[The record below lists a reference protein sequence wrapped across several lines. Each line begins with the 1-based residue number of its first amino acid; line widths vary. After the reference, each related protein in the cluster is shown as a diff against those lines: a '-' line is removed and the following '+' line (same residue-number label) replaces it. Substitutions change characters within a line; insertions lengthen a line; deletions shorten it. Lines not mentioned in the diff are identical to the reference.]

1 MNIQESF
8 IEEIKYL
15 IHQVRI
21 RELSQKELELCMNSL
36 YRIMLAAN
44 LNIKIINDVL
54 SKSIPINQRRNQHN
68 KA

>member
-1 MNIQESF
+1 MNIQESY